1 MPKRR
6 YWLSVMGCA
15 VLLTTA
21 LAACGT
27 SSTPTTNTNT
37 PKSGGSLIDAISQE
51 PSSLMPGGSTQTF
64 ADLVDASIWG
74 TLIYTTDQFTL
85 APGLLTEVPSIANG
99 DIKVT
104 NDSSGTPATESVT
117 LKLRSG
123 LKFSDGS
130 PLTSDDIAFT
140 IKTLSDP
147 AYGDKNGYPASEIAS
162 VSTPDAQTTVVNT
175 NTIDV
180 AFLTN
185 AFTDPLLFSPLS
197 KAHYGSMAP
206 ADIAKDFTP
215 SVTSGPFTV
224 KERVKGDHITVVKN
238 PNYYL
243 AGKPYLN
250 QVTFKLFPDAN
261 TEVTA
266 LQAGQID
273 TAYFLPV
280 TALDT
285 LKNVPGYK
293 LFVPKSS
300 PNYEALYL
308 NLSNPILADAT
319 VRQAIAM
326 GFDPKTEITD
336 IQKGNAVAT
345 CDDSNGTSAHETNLA
360 QNGYCPYGPNQ
371 TAKFDA
377 TAAGQLLDGDG
388 WAMGSD
394 GYRHKAGQTLDLR
407 ISTTSG
413 RQYRLDSEQLFQAA
427 MKNIGIKIDVNNYP
441 SSQLFGPILFPSD
454 SKYAKG
460 NNQWDVSE
468 FENSIGVDPDSHTIW
483 DSDQTPPAG
492 GSNLTY
498 YNNPQ
503 VDQLEAQQLKTVDP
517 AARNQLFHQI
527 HVQILKDI
535 PTIYLYAPLD
545 LSEYRTNLHN
555 YSPDSIGPAETWNIW
570 NWWLS

>member
-6 YWLSVMGCA
+6 YWLSAMGCV
-15 VLLTTA
+15 VLLAMT

-27 SSTPTTNTNT
+27 SSTPANTNNS
-37 PKSGGSLIDAISQE
+37 PKSGGSLIDGISQE
-51 PSSLMPGGSTQTF
+51 PSSLMPGQSTQTF
-64 ADLVDASIWG
+64 ADLVDASLWAS
-74 TLIYTTDQFTL
+74 LIYSTDQFTL
-85 APGLLTEVPSIANG
+85 APGLLTEVPSVANG

-104 NDSSGTPATESVT
+104 NDASGNPATESFT

-130 PLTSDDIAFT
+130 SLTSADVAFT

-147 AYGDKNGYPASEIAS
+147 AYADKNGWPASEVAS
-162 VSTPDAQTTVVNT
+162 VTTPDAQTTVVNL

-180 AFLTN
+180 AFLTS
-185 AFTDPLLFSPLS
+185 AFTDPLLFTPLS
-197 KAHYGSMAP
+197 QAHYSSMAP
-206 ADIAKDFTP
+206 AEIAKDFQP
-215 SVTSGPFTV
+215 AVTSGPFTV
-224 KERVKGDHITVVKN
+224 TERVKGDHITVKKN
-238 PNYYL
+238 PNYYQ

-250 QVTFKLFPDAN
+250 QITFKLFPDAN

-266 LQAGQID
+266 LQAGQIG

-280 TALDT
+280 TAVAT
-285 LKNVPGYK
+285 LKNIPGYK
-293 LFVPKSS
+293 LFVPKNS

-308 NLSNPILADAT
+308 NLSNPILADPQ
-319 VRQAIAM
+319 VRLAIAQ

-345 CDDSNGTSAHETNLA
+345 CDDSTGTFAHQPNLPQNGECAYGPSANGTYN
-360 QNGYCPYGPNQ
+360 P
-371 TAKFDA
+371 
-377 TAAGQLLDGDG
+377 TAAGQVLDSDG
-388 WAMGSD
+388 WTMGSD
-394 GYRHKAGQTLDLR
+394 GYRHKGGQTLDLR

-427 MKNIGIKIDVNNYP
+427 MKSIGIKIDVNNYP
-441 SSQLFGPILFPSD
+441 SSDLFGPILFPSD

-460 NNQWDVSE
+460 NNQWDIAE
-468 FENSIGVDPDSHTIW
+468 FENSIGTDPDSHTIW
-483 DSDQTPPAG
+483 DSNQTPPNG

-503 VDQLEAQQLKTVDP
+503 VDMWEAQQLKTVDQTAR
-517 AARNQLFHQI
+517 AALFHQI
-527 HVQILKDI
+527 QNQILKDI

-545 LSEYRTNLHN
+545 LSEYETNLHN
-555 YSPDSIGPAETWNIW
+555 YSPDSIGPSETWNIW
-570 NWWLS
+570 DWWLS